1 MGIKLYLV
9 DQGLY
14 IMSLIFPASLK
25 HFVDVIIWSWSKM
38 SSITV
43 IWRNLSLCAFLV
55 RRRTL

>member
-14 IMSLIFPASLK
+14 IITLIFQASLQY
-25 HFVDVIIWSWSKM
+25 FVDVIIWSWYKR

-43 IWRNLSLCAFLV
+43 IWRNLSLCALLV
-55 RRRTL
+55 RR